1 MDLRPS
7 PRQTGLVDRA
17 RVLATE
23 HFAPRAEKYDRAG
36 AGQGTALLKR
46 GVE

>member
-7 PRQTGLVDRA
+7 PRQRELMDRA

-23 HFAPRAEKYDRAG
+23 HLAHRAEKYDRAG